1 MVSNDPGGNS
11 RARWLDISDASFEGN
26 SGGAVAAF
34 NTDVNITS
42 SEFIDTDGAVYFET
56 SGDDRL
62 LHASGTLS
70 IVP

>member
-11 RARWLDISDASFEGN
+11 SARWLDISNSSFEGN

-42 SEFIDTDGAVYFET
+42 SEFIDNDGAVYFET
-56 SGDDRL
+56 SDSQRGYDL
-62 LHASGTLS
+62 QVL
-70 IVP
+70 P

>member
-11 RARWLDISDASFEGN
+11 SARWLGISGSSFEDN

-42 SEFIDTDGAVYFET
+42 SEFIDNDGAVYFET
-56 SGDDRL
+56 SGSDR
-62 LHASGTLS
+62 SYTLQVS
-70 IVP
+70 